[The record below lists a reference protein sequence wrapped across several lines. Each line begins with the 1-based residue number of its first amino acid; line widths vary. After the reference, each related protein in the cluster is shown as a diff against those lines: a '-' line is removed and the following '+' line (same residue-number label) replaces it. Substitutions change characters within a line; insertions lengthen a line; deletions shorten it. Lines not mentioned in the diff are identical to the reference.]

1 MKTVRNIAKLL
12 IGIALI
18 PAVMAALHTMGR
30 EIVEGAGSGRTTG
43 RVWVYMIYGMGAYV
57 VVHLFFHKFIVSYVF
72 SKDPVR
78 RLWGAIT
85 GYKPPKEGDKNMQT
99 TDDTGRRPHF
109 LARMAPFLFPIYT
122 ILAVVAMVALD
133 AFEVVHISLQV
144 TCFVVGLTY
153 MFHLFEV
160 GYDMKRS
167 HPDLAAGSMVLSV
180 VLIVL
185 INLQVIVG
193 ILDLA
198 VPRAE
203 VSYVQFNKRFLE
215 ESKRWYTDTRQVF
228 RDTFGL

>member
-1 MKTVRNIAKLL
+1 MRRIGYLKPAKTFMIGPVHGRVRKSRITLVES
-12 IGIALI
+12 LI
-18 PAVMAALHTMGR
+18 PHLHDPVSIR
-30 EIVEGAGSGRTTG
+30 SQVFVEP
-43 RVWVYMIYGMGAYV
+43 
-57 VVHLFFHKFIVSYVF
+57 FFHKFIVSYVF

-85 GYKPPKEGDKNMQT
+85 GYRPPKEGDKNQQT

-122 ILAVVAMVALD
+122 ILAVIVLVALD
-133 AFEVVHISLQV
+133 AFKVVNVPLAA

-160 GYDMKRS
+160 GYDMKRG

-198 VPRAE
+198 VPRAD

-215 ESKRWYTDTRQVF
+215 ESRRWYTDTRQVA